1 MIDKR
6 KWCMKKHYSMTD
18 RNEMT
23 PSINWTILV
32 LSITFSTPKSREVS
46 RMSYFRQGPTI
57 RYIGDQKNSL
67 VSRFDIQYDN
77 NFQISHITNEEKPT
91 ATISGQSKHYEKV
104 NAR

>member
-1 MIDKR
+1 MM
-6 KWCMKKHYSMTD
+6 W
-18 RNEMT
+18 NEMT
-23 PSINWTILV
+23 PSITWTILV

-46 RMSYFRQGPTI
+46 RMS
-57 RYIGDQKNSL
+57 YIGDQKNSL

>member
-1 MIDKR
+1 M
-6 KWCMKKHYSMTD
+6 W
-18 RNEMT
+18 NEMT
-23 PSINWTILV
+23 PSIKWTILV

-46 RMSYFRQGPTI
+46 GMSKP
-57 RYIGDQKNSL
+57 KNSL